1 MNMGTT
7 VKISIEEFRRL
18 QETAEETVRYELDE
32 GELILTP
39 SPTPRHNLIYLR
51 IYRALVEF
59 AKRHQLGVIVTEMDF
74 RLARDIVRKP
84 DVAFISSK
92 SIKIFDL
99 DHTPVEGPP
108 TLAVEVIS
116 PGNLAQDTAKK
127 IRQYLAAGTEAVWL
141 VYPALQ
147 LVEIHDHAGIRQVT
161 APDILREERLFPG
174 LQFSLNLVELFADD
188 PAS

>member
-1 MNMGTT
+1 MGTT

-39 SPTPRHNLIYLR
+39 SPTPRHDLISFR
-51 IYRALVEF
+51 IRCALASFV
-59 AKRHQLGVIVTEMDF
+59 RTNRLGVVVSEVDF
-74 RLARDIVRKP
+74 RLGKEVIRKP
-84 DVAFISSK
+84 DVAFISRK

-116 PGNLAQDTAKK
+116 TGNLAQATAKK
-127 IRQYLAAGTEAVWL
+127 IRQYLAAGTEVVWV
-141 VYPALQ
+141 VYPA
-147 LVEIHDHAGIRQVT
+147 I
-161 APDILREERLFPG
+161 
-174 LQFSLNLVELFADD
+174 
-188 PAS
+188 